1 MDQRES
7 DRIIDEP
14 QTDRIAVLEKRLSD
28 LEELVKLLMT
38 LKQKKVDI
46 SNFTCARIDLKEK
59 TLKTIF

>member
-7 DRIIDEP
+7 DRPIILES
-14 QTDRIAVLEKRLSD
+14 DRIAVLEKRLSD
-28 LEELVKLLMT
+28 LEELVELLMT

-59 TLKTIF
+59 SLKTIF

>member
-7 DRIIDEP
+7 DRPIVLES
-14 QTDRIAVLEKRLSD
+14 DRIAVLEKRLSD
-28 LEELVKLLMT
+28 LEELVELLMT

-59 TLKTIF
+59 SLKTIF

>member
-7 DRIIDEP
+7 DRPIVLE
-14 QTDRIAVLEKRLSD
+14 TDRIAVLEKRLSD

>member
-7 DRIIDEP
+7 DRPIVLE
-14 QTDRIAVLEKRLSD
+14 TDRIAVLEKRLSD
-28 LEELVKLLMT
+28 LEELVELLMS

-59 TLKTIF
+59 SLKTIF